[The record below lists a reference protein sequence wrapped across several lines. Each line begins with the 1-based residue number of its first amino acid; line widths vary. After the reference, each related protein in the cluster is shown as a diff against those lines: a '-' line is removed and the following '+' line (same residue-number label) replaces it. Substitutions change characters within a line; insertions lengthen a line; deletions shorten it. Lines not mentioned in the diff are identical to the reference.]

1 MRRCKV
7 TDFPTKST
15 NEIISRHLA
24 SNLHIGMSRDLT
36 TAYFNSFTW
45 GYVFKTKWG
54 TCEDRGA
61 ARQTEGRSPPSTHVL
76 VVFRLNAPIS
86 SLDPKV
92 VPFHREF
99 SLDFRS
105 TVYSP

>member
-36 TAYFNSFTW
+36 TALKDGCIDERQMAQVCKKHKCPEGQQMAHILTLNMYQATTLRVS
-45 GYVFKTKWG
+45 GIYAVRKI
-54 TCEDRGA
+54 RG
-61 ARQTEGRSPPSTHVL
+61 
-76 VVFRLNAPIS
+76 
-86 SLDPKV
+86 
-92 VPFHREF
+92 
-99 SLDFRS
+99 
-105 TVYSP
+105 